1 MKEFSAARTGESSTR
16 DTQTSSARPSVRA
29 RACQRVKDLG
39 FRVRLMWSGC
49 SPRVPSDRVRAP
61 AAELGDS

>member
-29 RACQRVKDLG
+29 RACQRVKGLG
-39 FRVRLMWSGC
+39 FRV
-49 SPRVPSDRVRAP
+49 
-61 AAELGDS
+61 